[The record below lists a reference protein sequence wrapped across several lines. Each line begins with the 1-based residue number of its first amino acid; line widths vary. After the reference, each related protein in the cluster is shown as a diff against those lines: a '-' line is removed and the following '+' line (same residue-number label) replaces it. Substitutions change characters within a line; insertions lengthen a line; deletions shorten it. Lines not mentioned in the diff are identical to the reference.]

1 MIASQFIKKWKASTL
16 KERSASQEHFLDLC
30 RLIGHPTPAEADP
43 TGEQFTFERGASKT
57 GGGEGWADVWKKGCF
72 AWEYKGK
79 RKDLNAAFAQIQRY
93 AIALENPP
101 LLVVSD
107 METIIIHTNWTNT
120 VQYIHTIAI
129 EDLEKTDVRQK
140 LVWLFTDPEKF
151 KPGITREM
159 VTARAAESFASLAQR
174 LHGQGYASR
183 RVAHFINKLLFSMFA
198 EDIGILPG
206 QLFTRMLESCV
217 KDASRFEKMAA
228 DLFNSMKGG
237 GFFGVDEIPWFNG
250 GLFDDADALPMD
262 AEGIKLALTAARLDW
277 SDIEP
282 SIFGTLFERGLD
294 PAKRSQLGAHYT
306 DRQSIMRI
314 VQPVVIDPLLAEWEQ
329 AKTAI
334 LPLLEK
340 SRNAKTKKAQD
351 DNFRQAHGIYSSF
364 LNRLKALRVLDPACG
379 SGNFLYLS
387 LISLKDL
394 EHQVTLEAES
404 LGFHPEFLFHA
415 GPWNVMGIEIN
426 EYAAEL
432 ARVTIWIGELQWM
445 IKHGMA
451 YNTKP
456 ILQTMNQI
464 ENRDALLN
472 EDGTEAVWPQAD
484 VIVGNPPFLGDKKM
498 LGELGEVY
506 VITLRSAYKGRVP
519 GGADLVTYWF
529 EKARAA
535 GARTGLVATNS
546 IRGGSN
552 REVLKRITESGR
564 IFNAW
569 SDEPWIND
577 GAAVRVSIVCF
588 SDKNSSETTLDGQ
601 NVLNIYPDLTPQK
614 STTSTNLTTA
624 KILTE
629 NKNLSFIGTHTAVP

>member
-1 MIASQFIKKWKASTL
+1 MTASQFIKKWKASTL
-16 KERSASQEHFLDLC
+16 KERSASQEHFIDLC
-30 RLIGHPTPAEADP
+30 RLISHPTPAEADP
-43 TGEQFTFERGASKT
+43 TGEHFTFERGASKT

-79 RKDLNAAFAQIQRY
+79 HRDLNVAFAQIQRY

-120 VQYIHTIAI
+120 VQNIHTIVI
-129 EDLEKTDVRQK
+129 EDLEKPDVRQK
-140 LVWLFTDPEKF
+140 LVWLFTEPERF
-151 KPGITREM
+151 KPGTTREM

-174 LHGQGYASR
+174 LHGQGYTSR

-217 KDASRFEKMAA
+217 KDASRFEKMAG
-228 DLFNSMKGG
+228 DLFCSMKSG

-250 GLFDDADALPMD
+250 GLFDDADALAMD
-262 AEGIKLALTAARLDW
+262 AEGLKLALTAARLDW

-351 DNFRQAHGIYSSF
+351 DNFRQAHGIYSAF
-364 LNRLKALRVLDPACG
+364 LNRLKELRVLDPACG

-394 EHQVTLEAES
+394 EHQVTLEA
-404 LGFHPEFLFHA
+404 
-415 GPWNVMGIEIN
+415 
-426 EYAAEL
+426 
-432 ARVTIWIGELQWM
+432 
-445 IKHGMA
+445 
-451 YNTKP
+451 
-456 ILQTMNQI
+456 
-464 ENRDALLN
+464 
-472 EDGTEAVWPQAD
+472 
-484 VIVGNPPFLGDKKM
+484 
-498 LGELGEVY
+498 
-506 VITLRSAYKGRVP
+506 
-519 GGADLVTYWF
+519 
-529 EKARAA
+529 
-535 GARTGLVATNS
+535 
-546 IRGGSN
+546 
-552 REVLKRITESGR
+552 
-564 IFNAW
+564 
-569 SDEPWIND
+569 
-577 GAAVRVSIVCF
+577 
-588 SDKNSSETTLDGQ
+588 
-601 NVLNIYPDLTPQK
+601 
-614 STTSTNLTTA
+614 
-624 KILTE
+624 
-629 NKNLSFIGTHTAVP
+629 